1 MLLFTCDRSKVNDQ
15 YLYLNTEFVAK
26 VQSTIQADI
35 TLSLARVVDGPRIA
49 KRILARFAKPA
60 TQSQLNKFYEPT
72 KWNLA
77 ERYSDSIKTLFTCLF
92 YVSVLPTGLG
102 YATIAF
108 AIAYC
113 SDKYCI
119 MRTWKRPP
127 EFDYKMSV
135 IARYILEWTLC
146 AHLFITWY
154 LYRKWPFVE
163 IETEVEKVYTPDQ
176 AVLVF
181 IYGFATLGSAAFF
194 GAKQFGNVMTALIT
208 DAVGEQRCERSCIV
222 RWCACLR
229 PPEQKYHIERY
240 SQLAGYG
247 LSSYN
252 PHPEDETAADFESFH
267 VINNIGER
275 AESGIREKV
284 LAPRIVAFMPKSEPS
299 EFSTVNKKVD
309 IVEDKKFTVVN
320 EAAGKYKVDGGAA
333 VASGAA
339 GGEVELLALA
349 KPDQGKSA
357 EANL

>member
-1 MLLFTCDRSKVNDQ
+1 V
-15 YLYLNTEFVAK
+15 
-26 VQSTIQADI
+26 
-35 TLSLARVVDGPRIA
+35 
-49 KRILARFAKPA
+49 
-60 TQSQLNKFYEPT
+60 
-72 KWNLA
+72 
-77 ERYSDSIKTLFTCLF
+77 
-92 YVSVLPTGLG
+92 
-102 YATIAF
+102 
-108 AIAYC
+108 
-113 SDKYCI
+113 
-119 MRTWKRPP
+119 
-127 EFDYKMSV
+127 
-135 IARYILEWTLC
+135 
-146 AHLFITWY
+146 
-154 LYRKWPFVE
+154 
-163 IETEVEKVYTPDQ
+163 
-176 AVLVF
+176 
-181 IYGFATLGSAAFF
+181 
-194 GAKQFGNVMTALIT
+194 
-208 DAVGEQRCERSCIV
+208 
-222 RWCACLR
+222 
-229 PPEQKYHIERY
+229 YHIERY